1 MTPPPPFHFSKKSS
15 NLVVGSFPK
24 KDEDDS
30 DSEFEDAKRS
40 NCLTIAL
47 KTVSA
52 EVYLTSRARTAASV
66 QH

>member
-1 MTPPPPFHFSKKSS
+1 MTPPPFWHFTKNSS
-15 NLVVGSFPK
+15 DLIAGFFPK

-30 DSEFEDAKRS
+30 DSESEPEDAKRS

-52 EVYLTSRARTAASV
+52 
-66 QH
+66 

>member
-30 DSEFEDAKRS
+30 DSESEPEDAKQS
-40 NCLTIAL
+40 NCQ
-47 KTVSA
+47 TV
-52 EVYLTSRARTAASV
+52 
-66 QH
+66 